1 MMRSEWHKI
10 ILVNAPVKLLT
21 RLVALVLVTEATDT
35 RDIYNPVQG
44 FLGKKLVR
52 DTKGYDARS

>member
-35 RDIYNPVQG
+35 RGIYNPVQG
-44 FLGKKLVR
+44 FLGNKN
-52 DTKGYDARS
+52 